1 MAKKTIKKE
10 EEEVEKEV
18 SQKAPKSNIPETN
31 EEPAKADPPEDNT
44 EPTPKEETRETLCP
58 PWLTYR
64 NEVSV
69 LFDQDPEVS
78 VSRLK
83 PGNDDN
89 EFIMTISSRNISKIR
104 AISMLIPAKISFG
117 NVTLTTNFN
126 IIDNCATV
134 SDIYRSAFAG
144 NPALQDIIE
153 NVPSG
158 KAKFIYLL
166 FQNKVVHFWNDNLG
180 DPYGNVSTL
189 YQNIAASVC
198 KKYENVY
205 FCTEPDPP
213 DEPIPTDESGNSC
226 K

>member
-18 SQKAPKSNIPETN
+18 AQETPETTTPETK
-31 EEPAKADPPEDNT
+31 EEPAKADPPE
-44 EPTPKEETRETLCP
+44 EETGETLCP
-58 PWLTYR
+58 PWVTYR
-64 NEVSV
+64 NEVDV

-78 VSRLK
+78 VSGLK
-83 PGNDDN
+83 QGNNDS
-89 EFIMTISSRNISKIR
+89 EFIMTISSKNIGKMR

-117 NVTLTTNFN
+117 NVTLETKFN

-134 SDIYRSAFAG
+134 ADIYRSAFAG

-153 NVPSG
+153 NIPSG